1 MSPTVTFMSRLPQIV
16 RGRTTPS
23 APTPTRPPTRSRI
36 RLAPLAPALAL
47 TLATGTASV
56 PAQAAAPRSTEQ
68 PTVHTFRQVT
78 SDAQLQAG
86 TVGRGL
92 RVSGG
97 SLRLGDPAAATTTSY
112 AGQTWR
118 TAAWT
123 SVWTRPGHGFT
134 ELIPSWEARTPVG
147 TFVTVKARVAAGSA
161 TSGWKVLARWTSHD
175 DGFRRTSA
183 GTQADALASVAT
195 DTVRA
200 ARRVTLTRYQL
211 RVELHRLASATA
223 GPVVRS
229 VQAVASRLGPVPAT
243 SRPLYGARS
252 LAVPRYSQMLHRGR
266 YPQWG
271 GGGQAW
277 CSPTALAMVLR
288 FYDKLPR
295 AAAYSWVDRERG
307 DRVVPAVARAVFDH
321 GYDGAGNWAFNT
333 AYASNRAGEAFV
345 TRLRDLR
352 DVERFVAAGIPPVV
366 SIAFDRGGLRGAPIS
381 STAGHLVVVRGFT
394 ASGDVLVNDPAAPTR
409 ATVSRTYDRGQFER
423 AWLSRS
429 RGVTYLV
436 TTPDSPLPQASR
448 LLR

>member
-1 MSPTVTFMSRLPQIV
+1 MSLTVTRMSRLPQIL
-16 RGRTTPS
+16 RGRTTLSAHRIRLVPLLVPAVALALAAGT
-23 APTPTRPPTRSRI
+23 APTP
-36 RLAPLAPALAL
+36 AQAL
-47 TLATGTASV
+47 V
-56 PAQAAAPRSTEQ
+56 QAAAPRTTDPQ
-68 PTVHTFRQVT
+68 TTHTFRQVT
-78 SDAQLQAG
+78 TDAQLEAG

-92 RVSGG
+92 SVSGG
-97 SLRLGDPAAATTTSY
+97 SLRLTDPAAATTTSY

-147 TFVTVKARVAAGSA
+147 TFVTVKARVAAGTA
-161 TSGWKVLARWTSHD
+161 TSGWKVLARWTGHD

-200 ARRVTLTRYQL
+200 ARQVTLTRYQL
-211 RVELHRLASATA
+211 RVELHRLPTSTSS
-223 GPVVRS
+223 PVLRS
-229 VQAVASRLGPVPAT
+229 VQAVASRLGPPPAT

-252 LAVPRYSQMLHRGR
+252 LAVPRFSQMVHRGR

-277 CSPTALAMVLR
+277 CSPTALAMVLK
-288 FYDKLPR
+288 FYGRLPSG
-295 AAAYSWVDRERG
+295 ASYSWVDRSRG
-307 DRVVPAVARAVFDH
+307 DRVVPAVARSVFDH

-333 AYASNRAGEAFV
+333 AYASNRAGSAFV

-352 DVERFVAAGIPPVV
+352 DVERFVAAGVPPVV
-366 SIAFDRGGLRGAPIS
+366 SISFSRGQLRGAPIS

-394 ASGDVLVNDPAAPTR
+394 ASGDVLVNDPAAPTN
-409 ATVSRTYDRGQFER
+409 ASVSRTYDRAQFER
-423 AWLSRS
+423 AWLSKS

-436 TTPDSPLPQASR
+436 TTPTSPLPQATR
-448 LLR
+448 LLP